1 MPEDGIGLDGDN
13 GSADDNDNDDE
24 HNAISYFKECIF
36 TEEAKL
42 TRAHKDLRV
51 AHLKLSTSER
61 QVHKLT
67 AKLMLQERR
76 FMLQE
81 RRFKYQAG
89 QMKVLRN
96 LLKCRRQRCVYH
108 KGISA
113 AATMPGATDAI
124 PSLGKPGAS
133 SIKSENQKLIDG

>member
-61 QVHKLT
+61 QVRKLT
-67 AKLMLQERR
+67 AKLMLQKEVHAAGEEVQVSSWPDEGA
-76 FMLQE
+76 QE
-81 RRFKYQAG
+81 SAQVQAPE
-89 QMKVLRN
+89 V
-96 LLKCRRQRCVYH
+96 CVPQRH
-108 KGISA
+108 ISCSNNA
-113 AATMPGATDAI
+113 R
-124 PSLGKPGAS
+124 SH
-133 SIKSENQKLIDG
+133 